1 MREERRI
8 VYCVVPRELAGELV
22 EPLRRF
28 FRDDPSVEVIVERR
42 SRDRRSGRS
51 ARRRFVK
58 VPPERERR
66 TIRAEA
72 GRRVAERRAR
82 QAEAPALALP
92 SEAERHRESLLFV
105 ERIEPSTLAGED
117 AETARLVMRLQAGE
131 EDLFERLYERYF
143 DRVYAYLRV
152 TLGDPHEAEDVSQE
166 VFVSVL
172 EALPK
177 YERRTVPFRA
187 WVFRIARN
195 AALTR
200 RRSSGRLVLESPT
213 ELARRGASDRDA
225 IDPASLEWIHDSEL
239 VARVERLPEAQQQVI
254 MLRYLFELGCGE
266 IADLLERKPD
276 AVRQLHSRALRSL
289 RSGLAPVERERV
301 TEAA

>member
-1 MREERRI
+1 MPPTYCI
-8 VYCVVPRELAGELV
+8 VPGDLPRKLAGS
-22 EPLRRF
+22 PHGRF
-28 FRDDPSVEVIVERR
+28 LDDPVVEMIVERR
-42 SRDRRSGRS
+42 RDERRCRGERRGTISGPP
-51 ARRRFVK
+51 AALERRR
-58 VPPERERR
+58 
-66 TIRAEA
+66 IRAES
-72 GRRVAERRAR
+72 GRRVGERRA
-82 QAEAPALALP
+82 ELVEVDAPSLPRRALAH
-92 SEAERHRESLLFV
+92 EACLRFAQR
-105 ERIEPSTLAGED
+105 REPSPAEKED
-117 AETARLVMRLQAGE
+117 VDTARLITRLQAGE
-131 EDLFERLYERYF
+131 DELFKALYERYF

>member
-105 ERIEPSTLAGED
+105 ERLEPSTLAGED

-143 DRVYAYLRV
+143 DRVYAYLYV
-152 TLGDPHEAEDVSQE
+152 TLQDAHEAEDAVQE
-166 VFVSVL
+166 VFMRVL
-172 EALPK
+172 EALPR
-177 YERRTVPFRA
+177 YERRDVPFRA
-187 WVFRIARN
+187 WLFRIVRNSGINRLRKRRQLTVESPDRIARQVET
-195 AALTR
+195 AGEVTEPSPDWFGDR
-200 RRSSGRLVLESPT
+200 RLVAL
-213 ELARRGASDRDA
+213 
-225 IDPASLEWIHDSEL
+225 I
-239 VARVERLPEAQQQVI
+239 ERLPLAQRQVI
-254 MLRYLFELGCGE
+254 VLRYMLELTNNE
-266 IADLLERKPD
+266 IAQLLGRKPD
-276 AVRQLHSRALRSL
+276 AVRQLHQRAMRFLRK
-289 RSGLAPVERERV
+289 GLGPGG
-301 TEAA
+301 